1 MKIELPRGMRDIEF
15 EESKYI
21 ELMRQKFID
30 AAQRFNFNFMEPSPL
45 ELLSTLEAKS
55 GPSISNETYSF
66 TDKGGRMIG
75 LRFDLTVGLSRF
87 VSQRRELKM
96 PTKLASFGGV
106 WRYDEPQFGRY
117 RYFHQWDVEIF
128 GSFSNEAD
136 SEIIEFV
143 YKFLENLGLEIVVEI
158 NHRQII
164 ERFLREKLG
173 ISAISTIGE
182 MLRAVDK
189 LSKKK
194 PQQIYEEYEGKLN
207 LSKLRQLIEFSNFK
221 GKPEDCPDINI
232 LETFEGWKSTLEIF
246 DSLKSRGVKNVQ
258 LNLGVVRG
266 LDYYSGLVF
275 EVFDPSTAIGAL
287 VGGGRYDKLTEIF
300 GRKDIGTTGAAGG
313 IERILSAMRNH
324 NLMKLKSKPLV
335 YVVYSSENVKNYAIR
350 IVSDLRTSGYTTD
363 YDIQGRRVDK
373 QINEAISRRAS
384 AIIVVDQDEIK
395 NQIVTIRNSKGETSK
410 HKITDLI
417 KKMDEVLMFC

>member
-45 ELLSTLEAKS
+45 ELLSTLETKS

-189 LSKKK
+189 LSKRK

-207 LSKLRQLIEFSNFK
+207 LSKLRQLIEFSNFR
-221 GKPEDCPDINI
+221 GKPEDCPEINI

-313 IERILSAMRNH
+313 VERILSAMRNH
-324 NLMKLKSKPLV
+324 NLMKLKSKPLI

-363 YDIQGRRVDK
+363 YDFQGRRIDK

-384 AIIVVDQDEIK
+384 AIIVVDQDEIE

-417 KKMDEVLMFC
+417 KEMDKVLMFC

>member
-1 MKIELPRGMRDIEF
+1 MKIELPRGMRDIEI

-143 YKFLENLGLEIVVEI
+143 YKFLENLGLEVVVEI

-189 LSKKK
+189 LSKRK

-207 LSKLRQLIEFSNFK
+207 LSKLRQLIEFSNFR
-221 GKPEDCPDINI
+221 GKPEDCPEIKI

-313 IERILSAMRNH
+313 VERILSAMRNH
-324 NLMKLKSKPLV
+324 NLMKLKSKPLI
-335 YVVYSSENVKNYAIR
+335 YVVYSSKNVKNYAIR

-363 YDIQGRRVDK
+363 YDFQGRRIDK

-395 NQIVTIRNSKGETSK
+395 NQLVTIRNSKGETSK

>member
-1 MKIELPRGMRDIEF
+1 VKIELPRGMRDIEF

-143 YKFLENLGLEIVVEI
+143 YKFLENLGLEVVVEI

-164 ERFLREKLG
+164 ERFVREKLG

-194 PQQIYEEYEGKLN
+194 PQQIYEEYQGKLN
-207 LSKLRQLIEFSNFK
+207 LSKLRELIEFSNFK

-300 GRKDIGTTGAAGG
+300 ERKDIGTTGAAGG
-313 IERILSAMRNH
+313 VERILSAMRNH
-324 NLMKLKSKPLV
+324 NLMKLKSKPLI
-335 YVVYSSENVKNYAIR
+335 YVVYSSEIVKNYAIR
-350 IVSDLRTSGYTTD
+350 IVSDLRTNGYTTD
-363 YDIQGRRVDK
+363 YDFQGRRIDK

>member
-55 GPSISNETYSF
+55 GPSITNETYSF

-143 YKFLENLGLEIVVEI
+143 YKFLENLGLEVVVEI

-189 LSKKK
+189 LSKRK

-207 LSKLRQLIEFSNFK
+207 LSKLRQLIEFSNFR
-221 GKPEDCPDINI
+221 GKPEDCPEINI

-313 IERILSAMRNH
+313 VERILSAMRNH
-324 NLMKLKSKPLV
+324 NLMKLKSKPLI

-363 YDIQGRRVDK
+363 YDFQGRRIDK

-395 NQIVTIRNSKGETSK
+395 NQLVTIRNSKGETSK

>member
-1 MKIELPRGMRDIEF
+1 VKIELPRGMRDIEF

-143 YKFLENLGLEIVVEI
+143 YKFLENLGLEVVVEI

-164 ERFLREKLG
+164 ERFVREKLG

-194 PQQIYEEYEGKLN
+194 PQQIYEEYQGKLN
-207 LSKLRQLIEFSNFK
+207 LSKLRELIEFSNFK

-313 IERILSAMRNH
+313 VERILSAMRTH
-324 NLMKLKSKPLV
+324 NLMKLKSKPLI

-363 YDIQGRRVDK
+363 YDFQGRRIDK
-373 QINEAISRRAS
+373 QINEAISRGAS
-384 AIIVVDQDEIK
+384 AIILVDQDEIK

-417 KKMDEVLMFC
+417 KKMDEVLMFS

>member
-1 MKIELPRGMRDIEF
+1 MRDIEF

-143 YKFLENLGLEIVVEI
+143 YKFLENLGLEVVVEI
-158 NHRQII
+158 NHRQIV

-194 PQQIYEEYEGKLN
+194 PQQIYEEYQGKLN

-221 GKPEDCPDINI
+221 GEPEDCPDINI

-287 VGGGRYDKLTEIF
+287 VGGGRYDRLTEIF

-313 IERILSAMRNH
+313 VERILSAMRNH

-350 IVSDLRTSGYTTD
+350 IVSDLRTNGYTTD
-363 YDIQGRRVDK
+363 YDFQGRRIDK
-373 QINEAISRRAS
+373 QINEAISRGAS
-384 AIIVVDQDEIK
+384 AIIVVDQYEIK

-417 KKMDEVLMFC
+417 RKMDEFLMFC

>member
-1 MKIELPRGMRDIEF
+1 MRDIEF
-15 EESKYI
+15 EESKYM

-30 AAQRFNFNFMEPSPL
+30 AAQKFNFNFMEPSPL

-189 LSKKK
+189 LSKRK

-207 LSKLRQLIEFSNFK
+207 LSKLRQLIEFSNFR
-221 GKPEDCPDINI
+221 GKPEDCPEINI

-246 DSLKSRGVKNVQ
+246 DSLMSRGVKDVQ

-313 IERILSAMRNH
+313 VERILSAMRNH
-324 NLMKLKSKPLV
+324 NLMKLKSKPLI
-335 YVVYSSENVKNYAIR
+335 YVAYSSENVKNHAIR

-363 YDIQGRRVDK
+363 YDFQGRRIDK

-384 AIIVVDQDEIK
+384 AIVVVDQDEIK

>member
-21 ELMRQKFID
+21 ELMRQKFVD
-30 AAQRFNFNFMEPSPL
+30 FAQRFNFNFMEPSPL

-66 TDKGGRMIG
+66 TDKGGRIIG

-143 YKFLENLGLEIVVEI
+143 YKFLENLGLEVVVEI

-164 ERFLREKLG
+164 ERFVREKLG

-194 PQQIYEEYEGKLN
+194 PQQIYEEYQGKLN
-207 LSKLRQLIEFSNFK
+207 LSKLRELIEFSNFK

-313 IERILSAMRNH
+313 VERILSAMRNH

-335 YVVYSSENVKNYAIR
+335 YVVYSSENVKHYAIR

-363 YDIQGRRVDK
+363 YDFQGRRIDK
-373 QINEAISRRAS
+373 QINEAVSRGAS

-395 NQIVTIRNSKGETSK
+395 NHIVTIRNSKGETSR

>member
-1 MKIELPRGMRDIEF
+1 MRDIEF

-143 YKFLENLGLEIVVEI
+143 YKFLENLGLEVVVEI

-164 ERFLREKLG
+164 ERFVREKLG

-207 LSKLRQLIEFSNFK
+207 LSKLRELIEFSNFK

-246 DSLKSRGVKNVQ
+246 DSLKSRGVKDVE

-313 IERILSAMRNH
+313 VERILSAMRNH
-324 NLMKLKSKPLV
+324 NLMKLKSKPLI

-363 YDIQGRRVDK
+363 YDIQGRRIDK

>member
-1 MKIELPRGMRDIEF
+1 MRDIEF

-143 YKFLENLGLEIVVEI
+143 YKFLENLGLEVVVEI

-164 ERFLREKLG
+164 ERFVREKLG
-173 ISAISTIGE
+173 ISVISTIGE

-189 LSKKK
+189 LSKRK

-207 LSKLRQLIEFSNFK
+207 SSKLRQLIEFSNFK

-313 IERILSAMRNH
+313 VERILSAMRNH
-324 NLMKLKSKPLV
+324 NLMKLKSKPLI

-363 YDIQGRRVDK
+363 YDFQGRRIDK

-395 NQIVTIRNSKGETSK
+395 NQLVTIRNSKGETSK

>member
-1 MKIELPRGMRDIEF
+1 MRDIEF

-143 YKFLENLGLEIVVEI
+143 YKFLENLGLEVVVEI

-164 ERFLREKLG
+164 ERFVREKLG

-207 LSKLRQLIEFSNFK
+207 LSKLRQLIEFSNFR
-221 GKPEDCPDINI
+221 GKPEDCPEINI

-313 IERILSAMRNH
+313 VERILSAMRNH
-324 NLMKLKSKPLV
+324 NLMKLKSKPLI

-363 YDIQGRRVDK
+363 YDFQGRRIDK

-417 KKMDEVLMFC
+417 KKMDEVLMFY

>member
-1 MKIELPRGMRDIEF
+1 M
-15 EESKYI
+15 
-21 ELMRQKFID
+21 
-30 AAQRFNFNFMEPSPL
+30 
-45 ELLSTLEAKS
+45 
-55 GPSISNETYSF
+55 
-66 TDKGGRMIG
+66 
-75 LRFDLTVGLSRF
+75 
-87 VSQRRELKM
+87 
-96 PTKLASFGGV
+96 
-106 WRYDEPQFGRY
+106 
-117 RYFHQWDVEIF
+117 
-128 GSFSNEAD
+128 
-136 SEIIEFV
+136 
-143 YKFLENLGLEIVVEI
+143 
-158 NHRQII
+158 
-164 ERFLREKLG
+164 
-173 ISAISTIGE
+173 
-182 MLRAVDK
+182 
-189 LSKKK
+189 
-194 PQQIYEEYEGKLN
+194 
-207 LSKLRQLIEFSNFK
+207 SKLRQLIEFSNFR
-221 GKPEDCPDINI
+221 GKPEDCPEINI

-313 IERILSAMRNH
+313 VERILSAMRNH

-363 YDIQGRRVDK
+363 YDFQGRRIDK
-373 QINEAISRRAS
+373 QINEAISRGAS

>member
-143 YKFLENLGLEIVVEI
+143 YKFLENLGLEVVVEI

-164 ERFLREKLG
+164 ERFVREKLG

-189 LSKKK
+189 LSKRK

-207 LSKLRQLIEFSNFK
+207 LSKLRQLIEFSNFR
-221 GKPEDCPDINI
+221 GKPEDCPEINI

-313 IERILSAMRNH
+313 VERILSAMRNH
-324 NLMKLKSKPLV
+324 NLMKLKSKPLI

-363 YDIQGRRVDK
+363 YDFQGRRIDK

>member
-143 YKFLENLGLEIVVEI
+143 YKFLENLGLEVVVEI

-189 LSKKK
+189 LSKRK

-207 LSKLRQLIEFSNFK
+207 LSKLRQLIEFSNFR
-221 GKPEDCPDINI
+221 GKPEDCPEINI

-313 IERILSAMRNH
+313 VERILSAMRNH
-324 NLMKLKSKPLV
+324 NLMKLKSKPLI

-350 IVSDLRTSGYTTD
+350 IVSDLRTTGYTTD
-363 YDIQGRRVDK
+363 YDFQGRRIDK

-384 AIIVVDQDEIK
+384 AIIVVDQDEIE

-417 KKMDEVLMFC
+417 KEMDKVLMFC

>member
-1 MKIELPRGMRDIEF
+1 VKIELPRGMRDIEF

-143 YKFLENLGLEIVVEI
+143 YKFLENLGLEVVVEI

-164 ERFLREKLG
+164 ERFVREKLG

-207 LSKLRQLIEFSNFK
+207 LSKLRQLIEFSNFR
-221 GKPEDCPDINI
+221 GKPEDCPEINI

-313 IERILSAMRNH
+313 VERILSAMRNH
-324 NLMKLKSKPLV
+324 NLMKLKSKPLI

-363 YDIQGRRVDK
+363 YDFQGRRIDK

>member
-164 ERFLREKLG
+164 ERFVREKLG

-221 GKPEDCPDINI
+221 GKPEDCPEINI

-363 YDIQGRRVDK
+363 YDFQGRRIDK

>member
-15 EESKYI
+15 EESRYI
-21 ELMRQKFID
+21 ELMRQKFVD
-30 AAQRFNFNFMEPSPL
+30 SAQRFNFNFMEPSPL

-143 YKFLENLGLEIVVEI
+143 YKFLENLGLEVVVEI

-164 ERFLREKLG
+164 ERFVREKLG
-173 ISAISTIGE
+173 ISVISTIGE

-194 PQQIYEEYEGKLN
+194 PQQIYEEYQGKLN
-207 LSKLRQLIEFSNFK
+207 LSKLRELIEFSNFK

-313 IERILSAMRNH
+313 VERILSAMRNH
-324 NLMKLKSKPLV
+324 NLMKLKSKPLI

-363 YDIQGRRVDK
+363 YDFQGRRIDK

-384 AIIVVDQDEIK
+384 AIIVVDQDEIE

-417 KKMDEVLMFC
+417 KEMDKVLMFC

>member
-66 TDKGGRMIG
+66 TDKGGRTIG

-143 YKFLENLGLEIVVEI
+143 YKFLENLGLEVVVEI

-189 LSKKK
+189 LSKRK

-207 LSKLRQLIEFSNFK
+207 LSKLRQLIEFSNFR
-221 GKPEDCPDINI
+221 GKPEDCPEINI

-313 IERILSAMRNH
+313 VERILSAMRNH
-324 NLMKLKSKPLV
+324 NLMKLKSKPLI

-363 YDIQGRRVDK
+363 YDFQGRRIDK

-384 AIIVVDQDEIK
+384 AIIVVDQDEIE

-417 KKMDEVLMFC
+417 KEMDKVLMFC

>member
-30 AAQRFNFNFMEPSPL
+30 AAQRFDFNFMEPSPL

-143 YKFLENLGLEIVVEI
+143 YKFLENLGLEVVVEI
-158 NHRQII
+158 NHRQIV

-194 PQQIYEEYEGKLN
+194 PQQIYEEYQGKLN

-221 GKPEDCPDINI
+221 GEPEDCPDTNI

-246 DSLKSRGVKNVQ
+246 DSLKSRGVKDVQ

-313 IERILSAMRNH
+313 VERILSAMRNH
-324 NLMKLKSKPLV
+324 NLMKLKSKPLI

-363 YDIQGRRVDK
+363 YDFQGRRIDK

-384 AIIVVDQDEIK
+384 AIVVVDQDEIK

>member
-1 MKIELPRGMRDIEF
+1 MRDIEF

-164 ERFLREKLG
+164 ERFVREKLE

-194 PQQIYEEYEGKLN
+194 PQQIYEEYEGKLD

-221 GKPEDCPDINI
+221 GKPEDCPEINL
-232 LETFEGWKSTLEIF
+232 LENFEGWKSTLEIF

-313 IERILSAMRNH
+313 VERILSAMKNH
-324 NLMKLKSKPLV
+324 NLMKLKNRPLI
-335 YVVYSSENVKNYAIR
+335 YVAYSSENVKNYAIR

-363 YDIQGRRVDK
+363 YDFQGRRIDK

>member
-143 YKFLENLGLEIVVEI
+143 YKFLENLGLEVVVEI

-189 LSKKK
+189 LSKRK

-207 LSKLRQLIEFSNFK
+207 LSKLRQLIEFSNFR
-221 GKPEDCPDINI
+221 GKPEDCPEIKI

-313 IERILSAMRNH
+313 VERILSAMRNH
-324 NLMKLKSKPLV
+324 NLMKLKSKPLI

-363 YDIQGRRVDK
+363 YDFQGRRIDK

-395 NQIVTIRNSKGETSK
+395 NQLVTIRNSKGETSK

>member
-1 MKIELPRGMRDIEF
+1 MKIELPRGMRDIQF

-30 AAQRFNFNFMEPSPL
+30 AAKRFNFNFMEPSPL

-66 TDKGGRMIG
+66 TDKGGRTIG

-136 SEIIEFV
+136 SEIIEFA
-143 YKFLENLGLEIVVEI
+143 YKFLENLGLEVVVEI

-164 ERFLREKLG
+164 EIFVREKLG

-207 LSKLRQLIEFSNFK
+207 LSKLRQLIEFSNFR
-221 GKPEDCPDINI
+221 GKPEDCPEINI
-232 LETFEGWKSTLEIF
+232 LETFEVWKSTLEIF

-313 IERILSAMRNH
+313 VERILSAMRNH
-324 NLMKLKSKPLV
+324 DLVKLKSKPLI

-350 IVSDLRTSGYTTD
+350 IVSDLRTSGYATD
-363 YDIQGRRVDK
+363 YDFQGRRVDK
-373 QINEAISRRAS
+373 QIYEAISRGAS

>member
-1 MKIELPRGMRDIEF
+1 VKIELPRGMRDIEF

-21 ELMRQKFID
+21 ELMRQKFIE
-30 AAQRFNFNFMEPSPL
+30 ATQRFNFNFMEPSPL

-189 LSKKK
+189 LSKRK

-207 LSKLRQLIEFSNFK
+207 LSKLRQLIEFSNFR
-221 GKPEDCPDINI
+221 GKPEDCPEINI

-246 DSLKSRGVKNVQ
+246 DSLKSRGVKDVQ

-313 IERILSAMRNH
+313 VERILSAMRNH
-324 NLMKLKSKPLV
+324 NLMKLKSKPLI

-363 YDIQGRRVDK
+363 YDFQGRRIDK

>member
-1 MKIELPRGMRDIEF
+1 VKIELPRGMRDIEF

-189 LSKKK
+189 LSKRK

-207 LSKLRQLIEFSNFK
+207 LSKLRQLIEFSNFR
-221 GKPEDCPDINI
+221 GKPEDCPEINI

-275 EVFDPSTAIGAL
+275 EIFDPSTAIGAL

-313 IERILSAMRNH
+313 VERILSAMRNH
-324 NLMKLKSKPLV
+324 NLMKLKSKPLI
-335 YVVYSSENVKNYAIR
+335 YVVYSSEIVKNYAIR

-363 YDIQGRRVDK
+363 YDFQGRRIDK

-417 KKMDEVLMFC
+417 KKMDEVLMFY

>member
-143 YKFLENLGLEIVVEI
+143 YKFLENLGLEVGVEI

-189 LSKKK
+189 LSKRK

-207 LSKLRQLIEFSNFK
+207 LSKLRQLIEFSNFR
-221 GKPEDCPDINI
+221 GKPEDCPEIKI

-313 IERILSAMRNH
+313 VERILSAMRNH
-324 NLMKLKSKPLV
+324 NLMKLKSIALI

-363 YDIQGRRVDK
+363 YDFQGRRIDK

-395 NQIVTIRNSKGETSK
+395 NQLVTIRNSKGETSK

>member
-1 MKIELPRGMRDIEF
+1 MKIELPRGMRDIEI

-30 AAQRFNFNFMEPSPL
+30 AAQRFDFNFMEPSPL

-96 PTKLASFGGV
+96 PTKLASVGGV

-143 YKFLENLGLEIVVEI
+143 YKFLENLGLEVVVEI

-189 LSKKK
+189 LSKRK

-207 LSKLRQLIEFSNFK
+207 LSKLRQLIEFSNFR
-221 GKPEDCPDINI
+221 GKPEDCPEINI

-313 IERILSAMRNH
+313 VERILSAMRNH
-324 NLMKLKSKPLV
+324 NLMKLKSKPLI

-363 YDIQGRRVDK
+363 YDFQGRRIDK

-395 NQIVTIRNSKGETSK
+395 NQLVTIRNSKGETSK

>member
-1 MKIELPRGMRDIEF
+1 MRDIEF

-143 YKFLENLGLEIVVEI
+143 YKFLENLGLEVVVEI

-164 ERFLREKLG
+164 ERFVREKLG

-207 LSKLRQLIEFSNFK
+207 LSKLRELIEFSNFK

-246 DSLKSRGVKNVQ
+246 DSLMSRGVKDVQ

-313 IERILSAMRNH
+313 VERILSAMRNH
-324 NLMKLKSKPLV
+324 NLMKLKSKPLI

-363 YDIQGRRVDK
+363 YDFQGRRIDK

>member
-1 MKIELPRGMRDIEF
+1 VKIELPRGMRDIEF

-136 SEIIEFV
+136 SEIIDFV

-189 LSKKK
+189 LSKRK

-207 LSKLRQLIEFSNFK
+207 LSKLRQLIEFSNFR
-221 GKPEDCPDINI
+221 GKPEDCPEINI

-275 EVFDPSTAIGAL
+275 EIFDPSTAIGAL

-313 IERILSAMRNH
+313 VERILSAMRNH
-324 NLMKLKSKPLV
+324 NLMKLKSKPLI
-335 YVVYSSENVKNYAIR
+335 YVVYSSEIVKNYAIR

-363 YDIQGRRVDK
+363 YDFQGRRIDK

-417 KKMDEVLMFC
+417 KKMDEVLMFY